1 MERLPNSLSN
11 ALWLAGALWIVGFY
25 RLFGR
30 FARRARDRD
39 IIALAVSGAI
49 GSVAR
54 YLVGVGSV
62 KSFHH
67 DMRPRGKRF
76 GLESV
81 AG

>member
-1 MERLPNSLSN
+1 LNPQ
-11 ALWLAGALWIVGFY
+11 F
-25 RLFGR
+25 
-30 FARRARDRD
+30 

-49 GSVAR
+49 GSVTR

-67 DMRPRGKRF
+67 DMRPRGKCF
-76 GLESV
+76 DLESV